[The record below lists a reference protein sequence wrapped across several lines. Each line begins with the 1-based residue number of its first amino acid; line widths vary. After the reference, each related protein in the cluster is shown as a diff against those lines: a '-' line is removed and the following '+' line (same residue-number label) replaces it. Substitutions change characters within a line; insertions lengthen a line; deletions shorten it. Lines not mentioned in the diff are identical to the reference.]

1 MYRKRIVPRL
11 TSVVFLGL
19 LPMATGA
26 CGFIFSHGP
35 PADHATRV
43 DAFSCTEGN
52 TGPILDVVWGGLN
65 VLGALMAIAD
75 PDNIRANTDY
85 EPGTV
90 IAVGLGWGLLSG
102 AAASSGFNK
111 SKKCRAAKQAWE
123 QRQRQRQDDAST
135 ADPDVAWIMV
145 SPEAHTLQAIGEQVR
160 LSATA
165 YGSGGKV
172 MSDKMFRWS
181 SSDDAI
187 ASVDYDG
194 LVTARSGGSVVIAAR
209 ADGATWSATVQVT
222 PAR

>member
-1 MYRKRIVPRL
+1 MYHRLIAPRW
-11 TSVVFLGL
+11 TSVIFLAL
-19 LPMATGA
+19 LPMSTGA
-26 CGFIFSHGP
+26 CGIIFSHGP
-35 PADHATRV
+35 PADHLQRV
-43 DAFSCTEGN
+43 DSFPCTESN
-52 TGPILDVVWGGLN
+52 TGPIIDIIWGGLN
-65 VLGALMAIAD
+65 VLGALVAAAD
-75 PDNIRANTDY
+75 PDAVEDA
-85 EPGTV
+85 GTV
-90 IAVGLGWGLLSG
+90 VAVGLGWGVLSG
-102 AAASSGFNK
+102 SAAGVGFNK

-123 QRQRQRQDDAST
+123 QRQRQRQDDGST

-145 SPEAHTLQAIGEQVR
+145 SPEAHTLQAVGEQVR

-172 MSDKMFRWS
+172 ISDKMFRWS

>member
-1 MYRKRIVPRL
+1 MYHKRIAPRL

-19 LPMATGA
+19 LPMTTGA

-35 PADHATRV
+35 PADHEQRV
-43 DAFSCTEGN
+43 GSFSCTEGN
-52 TGPILDVVWGGLN
+52 TGPILDVAAGGLN
-65 VLGALMAIAD
+65 VLLAIAAAAGSD
-75 PDNIRANTDY
+75 ADIQGSQSDAAFITARL
-85 EPGTV
+85 
-90 IAVGLGWGLLSG
+90 AVAAFWGL
-102 AAASSGFNK
+102 AASTGFNK

-123 QRQRQRQDDAST
+123 QRQNDGST

-145 SPEAHTLQAIGEQVR
+145 SPEAHTLQAVGEQVR

-172 MSDKMFRWS
+172 ISDKMFRWS

-194 LVTARSGGSVVIAAR
+194 LVTAHSGGSVVIAAR
-209 ADGATWSATVQVT
+209 ADGAAWRATVQV
-222 PAR
+222 ALER